1 MSTSK
6 KEKKAAS
13 GLISES
19 FNLEFNARG
28 ITSLKRVNDA
38 FDTDYI
44 REDMNLGDVMIAY
57 RKEGGEWI
65 KTSTVDLS
73 EKASP
78 VITEKT
84 CTLACACNEDLEVTV
99 TYTLDGNSLLWSL
112 QCANCSESPVEI
124 GDIGLSF
131 PFNTH
136 YTWDK
141 ETTLTKRVLRHSYV
155 SGHGSFMFWLRCNSV
170 GPYLV
175 MTPQK
180 GTHLEYYDIIETD
193 NRRHDY
199 NAFIHSTV
207 TGTETVEKGGNWRQP
222 FTSVTLAPKGE
233 ENDTVSYG
241 FEFCWAD
248 GYDAIRQVL
257 VDKGC
262 FDIEVIPGMV
272 IPTDLSAQ
280 FSLRTTNMI
289 DAVEAEFPD
298 QTDITYIGE
307 KQKDVHVYTV
317 TFTRLGE
324 NMLTV
329 RYNGDQHM
337 YLEFFVTEPVETLI
351 KKRSAFLV
359 NTHQHRDPDKWYNG
373 VYADW
378 NMDNQV
384 LLSPDN
390 KDRIIGWREYM
401 VTCDDPALGKAPMV
415 AAKNVNFP
423 DEKEIESL
431 EYYIDN
437 FVWGGLQRT
446 EEELF
451 PYGIYGI
458 PHWKKNRESDD
469 VGPRG
474 NLHIWRIYDY
484 PHITLLYYLMYKIAK
499 FFPEL
504 PMKHSKEEYLRRA
517 FGTARAFFTIPLE
530 ITEWTAYK
538 TGTYNELIINSLIN
552 ELHEL
557 EWKEEAECLRIHWE
571 RKISNFVGD
580 EVNPFGSEYAF
591 DSTGFESTH
600 AFAKYALEHCIPDD
614 ADERKA
620 RFKIKRKAAEAFME
634 MQTEYNLFCRG
645 WLETSYY
652 HYGSD
657 YRGESSRYTLSYMAQ
672 MGGWSILDYGLYY
685 AENPFPYLR
694 LGYASYL
701 SSWAL
706 MNTGTPESNYG
717 YWYPGKENDGAAGG
731 GFEPAPYAKTW
742 LDQEQGR
749 GSWYYSCEID
759 LGFNGGLRMA
769 ATVVADD
776 PIFGLNAM
784 GGDLQKTD
792 TGVKV
797 IPKDGLQRRFHMVTD
812 SRRLH
817 LLLKRDGFLAKPGID
832 VADDLSSISF
842 QVENRWPHYHETE
855 IVIEG
860 LPKGKYRVT
869 VAGTGLTMLD
879 IKEGEKTTVMIPVN
893 GEHFSRK
900 IEIIRWEK

>member
-6 KEKKAAS
+6 KEKSLAN
-13 GLISES
+13 GLSNES
-19 FNLEFNARG
+19 FNLAFNARG
-28 ITSLKRVNDA
+28 ITSLKRVDDA
-38 FDTDYI
+38 YDTDYI
-44 REDMNLGDVMIAY
+44 REEHNLGDVLIAY
-57 RKEGGEWI
+57 RRDDREWI
-65 KTSTVDLS
+65 KTSTADLAETCKPIFS
-73 EKASP
+73 ENSC
-78 VITEKT
+78 VFTYT
-84 CTLACACNEDLEVTV
+84 CKDDLEIKI
-99 TYTLDGNSLLWSL
+99 TYTLSGDVLQWSI
-112 QCANCSESPVEI
+112 QFSNRTDVPIEI
-124 GDIGLSF
+124 GDIGLPF

-141 ETTLTKRVLRHSYV
+141 DTTLTKRVLRHSHV
-155 SGHGSFMFWLRCNSV
+155 SGNGSFMFWLRCNSV
-170 GPYLV
+170 GPFLV

-180 GTHLEYYDIIETD
+180 GTQLEYYDIIEPVE
-193 NRRHDY
+193 RKHDY
-199 NAFIHSTV
+199 SAFIHALA
-207 TGTETVEKGGNWRQP
+207 TGTATLEKGGNWRQP
-222 FTSVTLAPKGE
+222 FTSVTLAPKSEDG
-233 ENDTVSYG
+233 DTVSYG
-241 FEFCWAD
+241 FDFSWAD
-248 GYDAIRQVL
+248 GYDAIRQTIYEH
-257 VDKGC
+257 GG
-262 FDIEVIPGMV
+262 FDTEVIPGMV
-272 IPTDLSAQ
+272 LPTDLSAQ
-280 FSLRTTNMI
+280 FSLRTKNAI
-289 DAVEAEFPD
+289 DIVEAEYPE
-298 QTDITYIGE
+298 QTEIEYLGE
-307 KQKDVHVYTV
+307 KQKDIHVYKA
-317 TFTRLGE
+317 TFSQLGE

-329 RYNGDQHM
+329 KYNGSQHM
-337 YLEFFVTEPVETLI
+337 YLEYFVTEPVETLI

-378 NMDNQV
+378 NMDNHV

-401 VTCDDPALGKAPMV
+401 ITCDDPALGKAPMV

-458 PHWKKNRESDD
+458 PHWKKNRESED
-469 VGPRG
+469 VRPRG

-504 PMKHSKEEYLRRA
+504 ALKHSKEEYLRRA

-530 ITEWTAYK
+530 ISEWTAYK

-557 EWKEEAECLRIHWE
+557 EWKEEEECLRIHWE

-600 AFAKYALEHCIPDD
+600 AFAKYALEHCIPAD
-614 ADERKA
+614 ADQRKA
-620 RFKIKRKAAEAFME
+620 RFKVKRPAAEAFME

-645 WLETSYY
+645 WLETSYF

-657 YRGESSRYTLSYMAQ
+657 YRGESSHYTLSYMAQ

-694 LGYASYL
+694 LGYGSYL

-706 MNTGTPESNYG
+706 MNTGTSESNYG
-717 YWYPGKENDGAAGG
+717 YWYPGKENDGGAGG
-731 GFEPAPYAKTW
+731 GFEPAPYAKNW

-749 GSWYYSCEID
+749 GCWCHSCEID

-776 PIFGLNAM
+776 PIFGMNAM
-784 GGDLQKTD
+784 GGDLRKTE
-792 TGVKV
+792 TGITV
-797 IPKDGLQRRFHMVTD
+797 IPKDGLQRRFHMVTETQ
-812 SRRLH
+812 RLH
-817 LLLKRDGFLAKPGID
+817 LLLKRDGFLAEQGIE
-832 VADDLSSISF
+832 VADDFSRISF
-842 QVENRWPHYHETE
+842 HIENRWPHYHETKM
-855 IVIEG
+855 IVSDLPEG
-860 LPKGKYRVT
+860 QYRVT
-869 VAGTGLTMLD
+869 VDGTVLTVLD
-879 IKEGEKTTVMIPVN
+879 MKEGQEATAMIPVN

-900 IEIIRWEK
+900 IEIIRREK